1 VNAAHIVAYHPQTW
15 PRFCSKVWFP
25 RRGIPGG
32 FGGVQG
38 EGTEDDIT
46 ARDREDVLSKDD
58 QVKDVG
64 QSKMPTVPKWAIKR
78 IAVVNCRYT
87 EVTIVTG
94 RKTRVCR

>member
-1 VNAAHIVAYHPQTW
+1 MNAAHIVAYHPQTW
-15 PRFCSKVWFP
+15 LRFCSNAWFP

-46 ARDREDVLSKDD
+46 AKDQEDVLSKDD

-64 QSKMPTVPKWAIKR
+64 PSKVSIVPELTIKR
-78 IAVVNCRYT
+78 IAVVNRKCT
-87 EVTIVTG
+87 EVTIVTR
-94 RKTRVCR
+94 RKIRIYR